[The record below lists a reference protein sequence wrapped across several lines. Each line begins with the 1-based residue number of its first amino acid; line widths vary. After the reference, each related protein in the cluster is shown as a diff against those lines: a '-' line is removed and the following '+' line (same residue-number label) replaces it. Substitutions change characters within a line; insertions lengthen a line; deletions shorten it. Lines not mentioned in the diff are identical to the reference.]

1 MTTLFITGDD
11 LDFRDLA
18 KSAARQVT
26 PKLSDKALARIKAS
40 RDLVDT
46 ILAENRPAY
55 GITTGVGSQK
65 DYKVDPAGAARY
77 NAKLVKAHATRV
89 PGPKLTDSEIRGAL
103 TFLANQCARGFSGV
117 SREMAE
123 LVTSAVTHDHLPQVD
138 AQGSVGCSDLVPNSQ
153 IATWLMGLPDAV
165 KHNLPR
171 PKETLSLIN
180 NNAISLSV
188 GSLALTSTEKLLD
201 AFDLAGA
208 ATLEGFRGCLP
219 SICQAANHA
228 HTRQGQARTAHR
240 LRQLLQDSL
249 LWQPGQSHFLQD
261 PLSIRFISQT
271 HGAVWEAFER
281 TAEVWNSE
289 LNSTH
294 DNPILDVPNGI
305 AVSVGNMDAARMTL
319 ALDYLR
325 LSLARMCDMAGDR
338 IHKIQWPAFSGLP
351 AGFAEDS
358 AVGGVQFLNMGH
370 ISAALITQV
379 KMDASPVSLHSVG
392 QVADGVEDTAS
403 HATHA
408 AFRLKSQ
415 LDSAWTVVTLE
426 LMTAIWALAR
436 RRIKPADMG
445 AAVRAAYEII
455 APKLPIGREGEEVFD
470 LGPFVEALRHGD
482 LITKAFTAA
491 SCATG
496 ARRGELSSNS

>member
-1 MTTLFITGDD
+1 M
-11 LDFRDLA
+11 
-18 KSAARQVT
+18 
-26 PKLSDKALARIKAS
+26 
-40 RDLVDT
+40 
-46 ILAENRPAY
+46 
-55 GITTGVGSQK
+55 
-65 DYKVDPAGAARY
+65 
-77 NAKLVKAHATRV
+77 
-89 PGPKLTDSEIRGAL
+89 
-103 TFLANQCARGFSGV
+103 
-117 SREMAE
+117 
-123 LVTSAVTHDHLPQVD
+123 
-138 AQGSVGCSDLVPNSQ
+138 
-153 IATWLMGLPDAV
+153 
-165 KHNLPR
+165 
-171 PKETLSLIN
+171 
-180 NNAISLSV
+180 
-188 GSLALTSTEKLLD
+188 
-201 AFDLAGA
+201 
-208 ATLEGFRGCLP
+208 
-219 SICQAANHA
+219 
-228 HTRQGQARTAHR
+228 
-240 LRQLLQDSL
+240 
-249 LWQPGQSHFLQD
+249 
-261 PLSIRFISQT
+261 
-271 HGAVWEAFER
+271 
-281 TAEVWNSE
+281 
-289 LNSTH
+289 
-294 DNPILDVPNGI
+294 PNGI

-496 ARRGELSSNS
+496 ARRGELPSNS